1 MRFLCD
7 YFIIEITVI
16 EILSLSK
23 TTCQSGDEVAGFPS
37 PWRQGHIN
45 WFPPCE
51 ASSFMGSKHFDKNV
65 LKSQET
71 YDWFSGMLY
80 LCNVVQER
88 ITHRTKHS
96 VRTQS

>member
-1 MRFLCD
+1 M
-7 YFIIEITVI
+7 I

-71 YDWFSGMLY
+71 YDWFLGMLY

-88 ITHRTKHS
+88 ITFAQNIPSAHRHGQLLSKSQVTPH
-96 VRTQS
+96 